1 MIIEKNNYC
10 FMKYINA
17 ILAILSTK
25 QKTKDKKKKKS
36 PTKGVTTQKHI
47 LSDDHFTVSFMHI

>member
-1 MIIEKNNYC
+1 
-10 FMKYINA
+10 MKYINA

-36 PTKGVTTQKHI
+36 PTKGVTIQKHI

>member
-1 MIIEKNNYC
+1 
-10 FMKYINA
+10 MKYINA

-25 QKTKDKKKKKS
+25 QKTKDKKKKS
-36 PTKGVTTQKHI
+36 PTKGVTIQKHI